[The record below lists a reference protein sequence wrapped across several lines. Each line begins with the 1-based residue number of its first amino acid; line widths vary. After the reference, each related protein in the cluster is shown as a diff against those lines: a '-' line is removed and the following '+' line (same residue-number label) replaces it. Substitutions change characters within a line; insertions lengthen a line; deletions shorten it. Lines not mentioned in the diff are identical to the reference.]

1 MNQLF
6 LILFTFS
13 MMNPVTL
20 VDFSSGSSLSQWVI
34 INDGVMGG
42 KSQSKIYLNDAG
54 NAVFSG
60 DVSLENYGGFASV
73 RYQFEQIPIAGY
85 ENIILYLKGDG
96 KKYQFRVKA
105 ELSDRHSY
113 ISYFETS
120 GEWQQIEIPLNKM
133 FASFRGQKLNIPDFA
148 AETIAEISVL
158 IGNETAE
165 SFALEINKIEL
176 K

>member
-1 MNQLF
+1 
-6 LILFTFS
+6 
-13 MMNPVTL
+13 
-20 VDFSSGSSLSQWVI
+20 
-34 INDGVMGG
+34 
-42 KSQSKIYLNDAG
+42 
-54 NAVFSG
+54 
-60 DVSLENYGGFASV
+60 
-73 RYQFEQIPIAGY
+73 
-85 ENIILYLKGDG
+85 
-96 KKYQFRVKA
+96 
-105 ELSDRHSY
+105 LSDRHSY

-165 SFALEINKIEL
+165 SFALEISKIEL